1 MLLSFLYKKK
11 MGCKCLTRVAD
22 LYRVGVFKCQCLSW
36 FERNP
41 KSY

>member
-1 MLLSFLYKKK
+1 MLLSFFIKK
-11 MGCKCLTRVAD
+11 MGCKCLMRVAD
-22 LYRVGVFKCQCLSW
+22 LYGGGVFKCQCLSW